1 MSLNNSQLQKLFG
14 KTGITINSN
23 SVSGYLV
30 DNQTPMAIIY
40 PKTIQEL
47 STTLKIAS
55 ENHLNVV
62 PSGGNSRMNLGNQI
76 NAIDLM
82 ISMSN
87 LDNILNHNPADL
99 TVRVQSGITIEKFS
113 KLLSQHNQF
122 VPIDP
127 PLPNIATI
135 GGTLAVGFTGPLKW
149 MGGNLR
155 DTVIGMTIVES
166 DGTIVKT
173 GGNVVKNVTGYEMS
187 KLHIGGLGTLG
198 IIAEVAFKISPL
210 PHHETTILIPVNKS
224 NDLSQVTHDIF
235 QSHITPLSIVS
246 MDVSTFKSLKIKC
259 KLDSKYVACI
269 RLGGRRNEVQRMST
283 EIKKI
288 CQYVDDFIELD
299 KSNFIW
305 NKIANF
311 GYPVSPKNRMIIRI
325 TSLPSKTISIT
336 NQIRKIN
343 TSFSPVDFKIISDHT
358 HGNSIILCDNLTTSQ
373 YILELIKEI
382 REKVHQYNGCVILES
397 IPQNI
402 KSQCEIWDANP
413 NTIQLMGKFKKT
425 YDPFQILNPGRFAGR
440 I

>member
-1 MSLNNSQLQKLFG
+1 
-14 KTGITINSN
+14 
-23 SVSGYLV
+23 
-30 DNQTPMAIIY
+30 
-40 PKTIQEL
+40 
-47 STTLKIAS
+47 
-55 ENHLNVV
+55 
-62 PSGGNSRMNLGNQI
+62 MNLGNQI

-113 KLLSQHNQF
+113 ELLSQHNQF

-224 NDLSQVTHDIF
+224 NDLSH
-235 QSHITPLSIVS
+235 S
-246 MDVSTFKSLKIKC
+246 
-259 KLDSKYVACI
+259 
-269 RLGGRRNEVQRMST
+269 
-283 EIKKI
+283 
-288 CQYVDDFIELD
+288 
-299 KSNFIW
+299 
-305 NKIANF
+305 
-311 GYPVSPKNRMIIRI
+311 
-325 TSLPSKTISIT
+325 
-336 NQIRKIN
+336 
-343 TSFSPVDFKIISDHT
+343 
-358 HGNSIILCDNLTTSQ
+358 
-373 YILELIKEI
+373 
-382 REKVHQYNGCVILES
+382 
-397 IPQNI
+397 
-402 KSQCEIWDANP
+402 
-413 NTIQLMGKFKKT
+413 
-425 YDPFQILNPGRFAGR
+425 
-440 I
+440 

>member
-113 KLLSQHNQF
+113 ELLSQHNQF
-122 VPIDP
+122 VPIDT